1 MNNKIALKLTLY
13 FSAVLLVF
21 ALIIGGVFFLVF
33 KQQTVDF

>member
-21 ALIIGGVFFLVF
+21 ALIIGGVFFQVF
-33 KQQTVDF
+33 KKKAI